1 MKKKT
6 ILITGGLGFIG
17 TNLAIKLLKK
27 GHDVIVFD
35 NLSRGGNLNNLAFLK
50 RIKTNSFIF
59 IKFDLTQS
67 FNQEI
72 INIIEKC
79 DLIYHLAAQVAVT
92 SSIIDPYN
100 DFKQNVEVTL
110 KLLET
115 IRNSKNKKAKFIF
128 SSTNK
133 VYGKLNK
140 LKIFEKNT
148 SYSYKKNYFGVNEE
162 EPLDFYSPYGCSKG
176 AADSYVLDYSRI
188 YDIDSIVLRKSC
200 IYGPFQYGIED
211 QGWLAWFS
219 IAYFL
224 NKKITIYGNGK
235 QVRDILSVD
244 DLTDLY
250 CKFINSGRN
259 NFRQAYNVGGGIN
272 NSISLIE
279 YLDMLKKLYKADA
292 NLTYSSERQG
302 DQKIYISDIT
312 KVSNTFNWQPKI
324 NVEKGLKIMNSWIG
338 KNINLIKD
346 SL

>member
-27 GHDVIVFD
+27 GHEVIVID

-50 RIKTNSFIF
+50 RIKTNSFVF

-92 SSIIDPYN
+92 SSITDPYN

-110 KLLET
+110 KLLEV
-115 IRNSKNKKAKFIF
+115 IRKSKNKRAKFIF

-148 SYSYKKNYFGVNEE
+148 SYSYKKNYVGVNEQ

-188 YDIDSIVLRKSC
+188 YDIDAIVLRKSC

-279 YLDMLKKLYKADA
+279 YLDMLEKLYKADA
-292 NLTYSSERQG
+292 NLTFSSERQG

-312 KVSNTFNWQPKI
+312 KVTNTFNWKPKI
-324 NVEKGLKIMNSWIG
+324 NVKKGLNIMNSWIG
-338 KNINLIKD
+338 NNINLIKD